1 MSVVDEKG
9 DSLDLFSLWSTR
21 KIVLIFTRHMGC
33 RFCKEQVSELKKI
46 QPTLIER
53 GISVGI
59 ITVGKYED
67 IPRFKSENDFDGEV
81 YVDSSLFLPE
91 CYKTM
96 KLANGL
102 QYLMAHDDS
111 KSDGVGEQAKSIL
124 PETLKAAGRATEKGF
139 QDGGFGSAESEFTGD
154 TLQVRLILLL
164 PSTVIATLY

>member
-1 MSVVDEKG
+1 MSVIDEKG
-9 DSLDLFSLWSTR
+9 NSLELFSLWSTR

-59 ITVGKYED
+59 VTVGKFED
-67 IPRFKSENDFDGEV
+67 ILRFKEENSFDGEV
-81 YVDSSLFLPE
+81 YVDSSLFHPD

-111 KSDGVGEQAKSIL
+111 KSDGDGKEANAIL
-124 PETLKAAGRATEKGF
+124 PETLKAAGRAVEKGF
-139 QDGGFGSAESEFTGD
+139 QDGGFGSADSEFTGD
-154 TLQVRLILLL
+154 TLQVRFISLLH
-164 PSTVIATLY
+164 T